1 MTENQV
7 QENETK
13 IVTENPQNEEG
24 TENKITPWRCFSG
37 SAISAVIALATYLL
51 TKSIILTYTNTPI
64 KFNNPMAQS
73 IASTV
78 RTLVMGITIMATF
91 LFIMVTIGLL
101 ALGIK
106 LIFTGEE

>member
-7 QENETK
+7 QENEAK
-13 IVTENPQNEEG
+13 IVTDEQQNEEG

-37 SAISAVIALATYLL
+37 SAISAGLAFFAYLL
-51 TKSIILTYTNTPI
+51 TKSVILTYTDMPI